1 MDFIVPLK
9 DNSRMIDYSLGIEKS
24 FPYNGRGINSSRKK
38 ISDLNLYMF
47 EDTMLRYEKNQISY
61 P

>member
-1 MDFIVPLK
+1 
-9 DNSRMIDYSLGIEKS
+9 MIDYSLGIEKS